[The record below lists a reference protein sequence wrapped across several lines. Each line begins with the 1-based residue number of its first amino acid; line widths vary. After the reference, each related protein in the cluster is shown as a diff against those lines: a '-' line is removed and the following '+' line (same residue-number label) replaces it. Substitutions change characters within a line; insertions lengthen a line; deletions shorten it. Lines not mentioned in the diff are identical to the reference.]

1 MGYISFAAFM
11 NNWSEADYCSATSSL
26 DNSSVIASESRK
38 TAWSS
43 ILSPDF
49 NFKLSGYS
57 VSRSLSYFLY
67 LSLSFILKSS
77 KKLPTKSTSIGSVS
91 TILSSKTISFAG
103 VASYCL
109 LDFWASSMSFVST
122 TFSISVGIGSIAY
135 LGSLSFVFFSA
146 FFGDGD
152 LDFLL

>member
-1 MGYISFAAFM
+1 M
-11 NNWSEADYCSATSSL
+11 
-26 DNSSVIASESRK
+26 
-38 TAWSS
+38 
-43 ILSPDF
+43 
-49 NFKLSGYS
+49 
-57 VSRSLSYFLY
+57 
-67 LSLSFILKSS
+67 LKSS
-77 KKLPTKSTSIGSVS
+77 KKLPAKSISIGSVS
-91 TILSSKTISFAG
+91 TTLSSKTISFAG

-109 LDFWASSMSFVST
+109 SDFCASSKSFVST

>member
-11 NNWSEADYCSATSSL
+11 NNWSEPDYCSATSSL
-26 DNSSVIASESRK
+26 DNNSVIASESRK

-43 ILSPDF
+43 TLSPDF
-49 NFKLSGYS
+49 SFKLSGYS
-57 VSRSLSYFLY
+57 LSRSSSYFLY
-67 LSLSFILKSS
+67 LSLSFVLKSS
-77 KKLPTKSTSIGSVS
+77 KKVPAKSTSIGSVS

-103 VASYCL
+103 VASYWL
-109 LDFWASSMSFVST
+109 SDFCASSKSFVST
-122 TFSISVGIGSIAY
+122 NFSISVGIGSIAFT
-135 LGSLSFVFFSA
+135 GSISFVFFSA